1 MKVQFWVKKN
11 ISWSKPPNGQFKL
24 NINGSINRDM
34 KKVTTGRVLRDSN
47 GKVNSSFTVDI
58 NCCLVVITDL
68 QAIMLGIQIARSRG
82 FKQFMVE
89 FDSCVTILFMNHNC
103 PSFHPC
109 SSVV

>member
-1 MKVQFWVKKN
+1 MNYMESIAPNEGIVLGKKKN

-24 NINGSINRDM
+24 NIDGSINRDM

-68 QAIMLGIQIARSRG
+68 
-82 FKQFMVE
+82 
-89 FDSCVTILFMNHNC
+89 
-103 PSFHPC
+103 
-109 SSVV
+109 